1 MSSIIIISN
10 NDGFELNHL
19 NSTFMSISYSNARFI
34 WWAWIQQIM
43 NLLIMNLKIKI
54 IVIIITIIIIILFNN
69 VKKNNF
75 VNSCLTSLEGE
86 LATQI

>member
-1 MSSIIIISN
+1 
-10 NDGFELNHL
+10 
-19 NSTFMSISYSNARFI
+19 
-34 WWAWIQQIM
+34 M